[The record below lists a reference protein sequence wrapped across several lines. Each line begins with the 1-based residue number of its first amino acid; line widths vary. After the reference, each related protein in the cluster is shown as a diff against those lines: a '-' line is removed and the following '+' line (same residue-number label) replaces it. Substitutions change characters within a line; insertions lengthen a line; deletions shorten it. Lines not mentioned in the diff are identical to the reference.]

1 MVIHT
6 LYSLY
11 YNVNLMLFML
21 LFVLEDLDWVDV
33 VYSRNG

>member
-1 MVIHT
+1 
-6 LYSLY
+6 
-11 YNVNLMLFML
+11 MLFML